1 MEMSMLIW
9 KKYMWFILAIILFN
23 SYMTIEVS
31 ASSKEELENSI
42 KENQD
47 LLDSVEGNI
56 GALEESQYLLED
68 EIIKLDTQL
77 INTMTSIAL
86 VEDEMYANQLK
97 VDQLMIEYT
106 ALEAIV
112 QEQIDAMQVRMQYM
126 YENGTISYIELI
138 LSAKS
143 IREFLNMTEY
153 IASIYEYDENLLKQ
167 YQENQATLDILRME
181 LEDDYAIL
189 EQNKEE
195 IEVQRMEL
203 LQLMEIKRK
212 VSDDYEAQILVAQ
225 QEAQAFKELIQQEQA
240 ELRLIQEEEERKRLE
255 EETAANS
262 GSTIQPSDIVV
273 TQFDTS
279 IIDNAVGSELG
290 KTIAKYGCQFI
301 GNPYVLGGT
310 SLTEGAD
317 CSGFTYRIYKDFGY
331 NIPRTST
338 DQRIAGVAVNSL
350 AEAQPGDL
358 ICYSGHVALYL
369 GSGKIVHASTST
381 TGIIIG
387 NAEYRS
393 ILAIRRVV

>member
-1 MEMSMLIW
+1 MLIW